1 MSLLESAKE
10 SVKET
15 ARKDAEFIKLECL
28 KHEMKSDVISII
40 SKEKQSLKQYN
51 DDFENLI
58 QAIFE
63 LKGTLIF
70 GFEGKTADAM
80 VETMGKYHSKVVEDQ
95 KAIES
100 CIRSCKTYDGWL

>member
-1 MSLLESAKE
+1 MENAKE
-10 SVKET
+10 SLKEA
-15 ARKDAEFIKLECL
+15 ARKDAEFKKLEYL
-28 KHEMKSDVISII
+28 KHEMKSNVKSMISD
-40 SKEKQSLKQYN
+40 EKQTLKQYN
-51 DDFENLI
+51 DDFEDLV

-80 VETMGKYHSKVVEDQ
+80 VEIMDKYHSKIVEDQ

-100 CIRSCKTYDGWL
+100 CIRSCKTYDGWF